1 MMNRVM
7 DRLSAFARLAAKRTD
22 VVIAAFM
29 LMAVVMMIIPL
40 PTYLVDMLIG
50 VNIALSILILIV
62 AFYIAKPVELSALP
76 PLILLSTLFRLSL
89 SITTTRLILL
99 HGDAGHIVEAFGEFV
114 IAGKVVVGLV
124 IFLIITIAQFVVI
137 TKGAERVAE
146 VAARFTLDAMPG
158 KQMAIDNDLRNG
170 DIDQP
175 EARRRRSNLQRESQ
189 LFGAMDGSMKFVK
202 GDAIAGL
209 VILSV
214 NLIGGLMIGMIE
226 RGMTFADAAHTY
238 SLLTVG
244 DGLIAQIPALLIAVA
259 AGTVVTR
266 VNNEDSDDDLGTEI
280 MRQMGASQRALS
292 LTAVILLGVA
302 FIPGFPAFVFLSL
315 AAVLGACA
323 YSLHRREKLKA
334 ADELQAQQVL
344 EADALPPASPEP
356 ALDDAEHATAP
367 ADSRVLLLLSPALAE
382 AAPLHPL
389 RQRLQGLCNDLQ
401 ADLGLEFPLPAVH
414 VDQAGKGGHFRINLE
429 GVPVDEGE
437 LHLRHVLFQDDPM
450 HLELLDIRGSEAL
463 SPLSRRPALWIAEEH
478 SEQLDE
484 AGIAYLRP
492 AEILRELVA
501 RTLRRYA
508 GEFLGI
514 QETRQLLGQLEESSA
529 ELVKEALRVV
539 PVQRMAEVLRRLVSE
554 NVSVRNRRAL
564 LEAMVEWNG
573 DADVGRLCDHL
584 RNALARQISHQYGD
598 ANRVI
603 AAFVIGARTE
613 SQMLETLRTPDSAR
627 DTRPK
632 DIARHFM
639 KELRA
644 QCAAL
649 PEPHK
654 AVLVVHP
661 ELRRHVVRWRMREE
675 LEIAVLSFTELA
687 PEYSLQAIKVISQGA
702 PAPREP
708 LSKDPLAK
716 DKAQPV
722 ALANAS

>member
-1 MMNRVM
+1 MMGRV
-7 DRLSAFARLAAKRTD
+7 SAFARLAAKRTD

-40 PTYLVDMLIG
+40 PTYLVDLLIG

-62 AFYIAKPVELSALP
+62 AFYIAKPVDLSALP

-99 HGDAGHIVEAFGEFV
+99 HGDAGNIVEAFGEFV

-124 IFLIITIAQFVVI
+124 IFMIITIAQFVVI

-209 VILSV
+209 VILCV
-214 NLIGGLMIGMIE
+214 NLIGGLMIGMLE
-226 RGMTFADAAHTY
+226 RGMTFADASHTY

-266 VNNEDSDDDLGTEI
+266 VNNEDIEEDLGTEI

-292 LTAVILLGVA
+292 LTAFILLGVA
-302 FIPGFPAFVFLSL
+302 FIPGFPAVVFLSL
-315 AAVLGACA
+315 SALLGACA
-323 YSLHRREKLKA
+323 YSLHRREKSKLA
-334 ADELQAQQVL
+334 AELQEPLQPVEEIAPMAQ
-344 EADALPPASPEP
+344 PEETDEP
-356 ALDDAEHATAP
+356 TTAP
-367 ADSRVLLLLSPALAE
+367 DSRVLLVISPALAE

-389 RQRLQGLCNDLQ
+389 RQRLEELCNDLR
-401 ADLGLEFPLPAVH
+401 ADLGIEFPLPAVH
-414 VDQAGKGGHFRINLE
+414 VDQAGVGGHFRIVLE
-429 GVPVDEGE
+429 GIPVDEGE
-437 LHLRHVLFQDDPM
+437 LHLEHVLFQDDPM
-450 HLELLDIRGSEAL
+450 HLELVDVPGREAQ
-463 SPLSRRPALWIAEEH
+463 SPLNRRPALWIAQEH
-478 SEQLDE
+478 CAQLDE
-484 AGIAYLRP
+484 AAIAYLRP
-492 AEILRELVA
+492 DELLRELMA
-501 RTLRRYA
+501 RALRRYA
-508 GEFLGI
+508 GDFLGI
-514 QETRQLLGQLEESSA
+514 QETRQLLEQLEESVP

-539 PVQRMAEVLRRLVSE
+539 PVQRMADALRRLVAE
-554 NVSVRNRRAL
+554 NVSIRNRRAL

-573 DADVGRLCDHL
+573 EGDVGRLSDHL
-584 RNALARQISHQYGD
+584 RKALARQISHQYGD
-598 ANRVI
+598 GNRVI

-613 SQMLETLRTPDSAR
+613 AQMLESLRVQDGARGDS
-627 DTRPK
+627 RPR

-649 PEPHK
+649 PDPHK

-661 ELRRHVVRWRMREE
+661 ELRRHIVRWRARDE

-702 PAPREP
+702 PAPRP
-708 LSKDPLAK
+708 SLANEG
-716 DKAQPV
+716 QSNT
-722 ALANAS
+722 LANAS